1 MIMISTNYSK
11 DAELQDIE
19 ITDYDTKYGNETG
32 INLSRMRLPERYDIA
47 KYYVRNKRKSKVIRD
62 SEIITRRKGEWG
74 KWVAK
79 DNESLPDISDD
90 FDWQITYN
98 FPDTLHNNK
107 SPIGATYGGKQVTYR
122 RLYLILCEHFNY
134 GEYFIDT
141 YFDTVYPYT
150 VKPDIDMELNKIKSD
165 LVAYAEEYVL
175 DGAVVTKS
183 GNLDKRY
190 KVNKEV
196 KKRLKDYK
204 QFASEWEESHGEELA
219 DKIKKDIIRALE
231 VGEIPLD
238 CSLSEGTLKARKL
251 AGIASTETFFAMG
264 DLIEHINL
272 YVRIG
277 GNKKWRTKQ
286 GILV

>member
-1 MIMISTNYSK
+1 MISTNYSK

-47 KYYVRNKRKSKVIRD
+47 KYYVRNKRNSKVIKD
-62 SEIITRRKGEWG
+62 GKIITRRKGEWG
-74 KWVAK
+74 KWVDK

-107 SPIGATYGGKQVTYR
+107 SPIGTTYGGENVTYR
-122 RLYLILCEHFNY
+122 RLYLILCEHFNG
-134 GEYFIDT
+134 GEYFVDT

-150 VKPDIDMELNKIKSD
+150 IKPDIDMELNKIKTD

-190 KVNKEV
+190 NVNREV

-204 QFASEWEESHGEELA
+204 QFASEWEESYGEELA
-219 DKIKKDIIRALE
+219 DKIKKDIIRTLE
-231 VGEIPLD
+231 VGEIPLG
-238 CSLSEGTLKARKL
+238 CFLSENTLRARKL
-251 AGIASTETFFAMG
+251 AGITSTETFFAMG

-272 YVRIG
+272 YVKIG

>member
-1 MIMISTNYSK
+1 MISTNYSK
-11 DAELQDIE
+11 DAELLDIE

-47 KYYVRNKRKSKVIRD
+47 KYYVRNKRNSKVIRD
-62 SEIITRRKGEWG
+62 DEVITRRKGEWG
-74 KWVAK
+74 KWVHK
-79 DNESLPDISDD
+79 DSEDLPDISDD

-98 FPDTLHNNK
+98 FPATRHNNK
-107 SPIGATYGGKQVTYR
+107 SPIGATYGGENVTYR
-122 RLYLILCEHFNY
+122 RLYLILCEHFNG
-134 GEYFIDT
+134 GEYFVDT

-165 LVAYAEEYVL
+165 LVAYAEDYVL

-190 KVNKEV
+190 NVNKEV

-231 VGEIPLD
+231 IGEIPLS

-251 AGIASTETFFAMG
+251 AGITSTETFFAMG

-286 GILV
+286 GLLV

>member
-1 MIMISTNYSK
+1 MYSTFSFLSSFLRAVISSTVIPL
-11 DAELQDIE
+11 EL
-19 ITDYDTKYGNETG
+19 
-32 INLSRMRLPERYDIA
+32 A
-47 KYYVRNKRKSKVIRD
+47 
-62 SEIITRRKGEWG
+62 
-74 KWVAK
+74 
-79 DNESLPDISDD
+79 
-90 FDWQITYN
+90 
-98 FPDTLHNNK
+98 
-107 SPIGATYGGKQVTYR
+107 
-122 RLYLILCEHFNY
+122 ILCSSAL
-134 GEYFIDT
+134 D
-141 YFDTVYPYT
+141 
-150 VKPDIDMELNKIKSD
+150 LLKSD

-231 VGEIPLD
+231 VGEIPLG